1 MSEVDTYQ
9 RHSVWR
15 PWKRRLHRPL
25 AVMVMTLA
33 FALPLSPA
41 AQAQD
46 PIEVA
51 PPPMGAPGEVR
62 DCNDPPADPSQ
73 GWVCIP
79 NLELAAP
86 TTESGARSG
95 TSSYCTPYGASGGQ
109 ACWYVT
115 SDFKANFYSN
125 DIRYMLNATEV
136 GRGEMEIQWTLEGN
150 GTFVDLYTVKN
161 SVPTSAIF
169 FLVSLNNGGVLVNGG
184 GSEINF
190 APLCKSI
197 PGSSWRCTPVHLHKQ
212 SGDKGRPESRSQ
224 REG

>member
-1 MSEVDTYQ
+1 M
-9 RHSVWR
+9 
-15 PWKRRLHRPL
+15 
-25 AVMVMTLA
+25 
-33 FALPLSPA
+33 
-41 AQAQD
+41 
-46 PIEVA
+46 
-51 PPPMGAPGEVR
+51 
-62 DCNDPPADPSQ
+62 
-73 GWVCIP
+73 
-79 NLELAAP
+79 
-86 TTESGARSG
+86 
-95 TSSYCTPYGASGGQ
+95 
-109 ACWYVT
+109 T